1 MEAITISASPR
12 SGTGKGANRKLRAS
26 GQIPAVLYGHNVE
39 DAISLSIDPRA
50 LNKALDNPKGQ
61 NALLEID
68 IEGGGTHTALVR
80 ELQRQPVSRKVL
92 HVDLVCPNL
101 EQEQVCL
108 IPVKFVGKCI
118 GVALGGR
125 LRTPCRDL
133 TISCLPANIPTAVEI
148 DVTELQVDDSVMVSE
163 VAFTDGVSAIY
174 DRDFVIVKVVRAR
187 GEAAAD
193 EEGGEEAG
201 ESDGGAADGEG

>member
-68 IEGGGTHTALVR
+68 IEGGGTRTLALSFTGLSVGGGLR
-80 ELQRQPVSRKVL
+80 MRCWIRARKKRQPRV
-92 HVDLVCPNL
+92 
-101 EQEQVCL
+101 
-108 IPVKFVGKCI
+108 
-118 GVALGGR
+118 
-125 LRTPCRDL
+125 
-133 TISCLPANIPTAVEI
+133 
-148 DVTELQVDDSVMVSE
+148 
-163 VAFTDGVSAIY
+163 
-174 DRDFVIVKVVRAR
+174 
-187 GEAAAD
+187 
-193 EEGGEEAG
+193 
-201 ESDGGAADGEG
+201 